1 MAAIPPQNTRL
12 LKVNMLP
19 IDAMPFARSH
29 RILQSR
35 PRARMPRLIL
45 ALAAFAAF
53 AAFAGSVRAQDTLSF
68 IDRPDVVQFANEIAT
83 AHQFDVPTVLR
94 TLRQARHQPAIIR
107 AMEPARSGQRS
118 WQSYRSRT
126 VTQSRIE
133 DGARFW
139 ADQQAALARAEDRF
153 GIPAEII
160 VAIIGV
166 ETHYGRNTGTWRVL
180 DALATLAFD
189 YPRRSAYFRSEL
201 EQLFLYARETGTEIA
216 SLRGSFA
223 GAVGI
228 PQFMPGSFMRY
239 AIDFD
244 GDGRRDV
251 LNNVADAIGSVGNFL
266 SRHGWLANEP
276 IAFPVTVSGD
286 AYELPLL
293 AGIEPRFRVG
303 ELEQYG
309 IALDANPDEDA
320 LCALIEFDTP
330 DAPSEFWVGLNNF
343 YVITRYNQSSFY
355 AMSVHALAQSIK
367 AEARLRGIRSG
378 H

>member
-1 MAAIPPQNTRL
+1 R
-12 LKVNMLP
+12 
-19 IDAMPFARSH
+19 
-29 RILQSR
+29 
-35 PRARMPRLIL
+35 
-45 ALAAFAAF
+45 
-53 AAFAGSVRAQDTLSF
+53 
-68 IDRPDVVQFANEIAT
+68 FANEIAT

-94 TLRQARHQPAIIR
+94 ILRQARHQPAIIR
-107 AMEPARSGQRS
+107 AMEPVRTGQRS
-118 WQSYRSRT
+118 WQGYRSRT
-126 VTQSRIE
+126 VTRSRIE

-139 ADQQAALARAEDRF
+139 ADHQAALARAKERF

-189 YPRRSAYFRSEL
+189 YPRRSTYFRAEL
-201 EQLFLYARETGTEIA
+201 EQLFLYARETGTDIA
-216 SLRGSFA
+216 NLRGSFA

-266 SRHGWLANEP
+266 ARHGWLANEP
-276 IAFPVTVSGD
+276 IAFPVTVAGD
-286 AYELPLL
+286 AYELPLQ
-293 AGIEPRFRVG
+293 AGIEPGFRVG
-303 ELEQYG
+303 ELDQYG
-309 IALDANPDEDA
+309 ITLEATADEDA

-355 AMSVHALAQSIK
+355 ALSVHALAQSIK
-367 AEARLRGIRSG
+367 AEAALRGIRPG
-378 H
+378 Q

>member
-1 MAAIPPQNTRL
+1 
-12 LKVNMLP
+12 
-19 IDAMPFARSH
+19 MPC
-29 RILQSR
+29 LV
-35 PRARMPRLIL
+35 L
-45 ALAAFAAF
+45 ALAAFS
-53 AAFAGSVRAQDTLSF
+53 AFAGPLRAQGTLSF

-83 AHQFDVPTVLR
+83 AHRFDVPNVLQ

-107 AMEPARSGQRS
+107 AMEPVRTGQRS

-126 VTQSRIE
+126 VTRSRIE

-139 ADQQAALARAEDRF
+139 VDHQAALARAEDRF

-216 SLRGSFA
+216 TLRGSFA

-276 IAFPVTVSGD
+276 IAFPATVSGD
-286 AYELPLL
+286 AHALPLL
-293 AGIEPRFRVG
+293 AGIEPAFRIG
-303 ELEQYG
+303 ELDQYG
-309 IALDANPDEDA
+309 ITLAASPDEDA

-355 AMSVHALAQSIK
+355 ALSVHTLAQSIK
-367 AEARLRGIRSG
+367 AEAGLRGIRSAQ
-378 H
+378 